1 MEPVFQTP
9 DSERDKPPRK
19 KSWVTAANKYLQL
32 STYIWEAT
40 ASTHQL
46 WKGQWWQF
54 LKHSH
59 DQDTCRCPL

>member
-9 DSERDKPPRK
+9 DSEKDKPPRK
-19 KSWVTAANKYLQL
+19 KSWVAVANKDLQL

-46 WKGQWWQF
+46 WKGQ
-54 LKHSH
+54 
-59 DQDTCRCPL
+59 